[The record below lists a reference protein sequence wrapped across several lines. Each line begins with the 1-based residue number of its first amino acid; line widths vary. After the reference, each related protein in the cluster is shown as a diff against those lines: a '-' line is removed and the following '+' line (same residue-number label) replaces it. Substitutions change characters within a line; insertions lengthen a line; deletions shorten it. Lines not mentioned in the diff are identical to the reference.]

1 MTSRRFFAAKNWE
14 RPSARNP
21 KEAENKMCFERF
33 HFGVVGACVLAG
45 FLTGYLF
52 FDADAAVG
60 GALAGATIGMI
71 VAASLLKTE

>member
-1 MTSRRFFAAKNWE
+1 
-14 RPSARNP
+14 
-21 KEAENKMCFERF
+21 MCFERF